1 MGRIT
6 SYLAIAF
13 LGTAA
18 VLWPGWLRD
27 GYLEDWYPR
36 IGTFIA
42 IYGGLIGN
50 IVWLILDYRN
60 NKK

>member
-6 SYLAIAF
+6 SYLAIVF
-13 LGTAA
+13 LGIAA